1 MRLLV
6 HRGQA
11 LLLLIV
17 GGLAAAVVVA
27 AGLEQS
33 GVLSP
38 VATRA
43 AEVVAPHRSQ
53 VPAHIEIGSQGQTP
67 IAGGGLASAPAGPT
81 SVIAEGQPSAGVGV
95 AATQPSPGPTTTVV
109 PPTVYAYPADD
120 HGGSGR
126 PDGGSSGGTG
136 GGGSGSGS
144 GGGTSGGSKG
154 GDPHP

>member
-17 GGLAAAVVVA
+17 GGLAAAVVVG

-33 GVLSP
+33 GLLSP
-38 VATRA
+38 VATWT

-53 VPAHIEIGSQGQTP
+53 VPSRIEISSQDPTP
-67 IAGGGLASAPAGPT
+67 IAGDGLASAPAGPT
-81 SVIAEGQPSAGVGV
+81 SIIAEGQPSAGGGS
-95 AATQPSPGPTTTVV
+95 AATPTQPSPLPTTTVV

-120 HGGSGR
+120 HGG
-126 PDGGSSGGTG
+126 GGN
-136 GGGSGSGS
+136 GSGS
-144 GGGTSGGSKG
+144 GGGGSGGSGSG
-154 GDPHP
+154 GPKPDDSHR